1 MRQPKINME
10 SDKLKNL
17 IEAVLLA
24 SNEPLSVNKIHKL
37 LNSKTKVS
45 QSDILS
51 SIDDLKQDYKNK
63 DIEIIQVASGLRVQA
78 KDEVRDYLK
87 LMFSERT
94 PRYSRALMETLSII
108 AYRQPVTRGDIEAI
122 RGVSVSSSIMRTLN
136 DRNWV
141 RIIGYRDVPGKPA
154 MFSTTPEFLDYFGLK
169 KLEELPELPATKE
182 PINYNLD
189 LEGNSLE
196 KSEESKDNR
205 ESDNDSENLITD
217 QKITPTIN

>member
-1 MRQPKINME
+1 MRQLKINME
-10 SDKLKNL
+10 SEKLKNL

-24 SNEPLSVNKIHKL
+24 SDEPLSVNKIHKI
-37 LNSKTKVS
+37 LNSKTKIS
-45 QSDILS
+45 KSDILS
-51 SIDDLKQDYKNK
+51 SIDDLKQDYENKN
-63 DIEIIQVASGLRVQA
+63 IEIIQVASGLRIQA

-122 RGVSVSSSIMRTLN
+122 RGVSVSSSIMKTLN

-169 KLEELPELPATKE
+169 KLEELPELTDIKE

-189 LEGNSLE
+189 LEGKSLE
-196 KSEESKDNR
+196 T
-205 ESDNDSENLITD
+205 SENSEDFVEIENYSEDPIND
-217 QKITPTIN
+217 QEITPTEN

>member
-1 MRQPKINME
+1 MRQLKINME
-10 SDKLKNL
+10 SEKLKNL

-24 SNEPLSVNKIHKL
+24 SDEPLSVNKIHKI
-37 LNSKTKVS
+37 LNSKTKIS
-45 QSDILS
+45 KSDILS
-51 SIDDLKQDYKNK
+51 SIDDLKQDYENKN
-63 DIEIIQVASGLRVQA
+63 IEIIQVASGLRIQA

-122 RGVSVSSSIMRTLN
+122 RGVSVSSSIMKTLN

-169 KLEELPELPATKE
+169 KLEELPELTDTKE

-189 LEGNSLE
+189 LEGKSLE
-196 KSEESKDNR
+196 T
-205 ESDNDSENLITD
+205 SENFEDFVEIENYSEDPIND
-217 QKITPTIN
+217 QEITPTEN

>member
-1 MRQPKINME
+1 ME
-10 SDKLKNL
+10 SEKLKNL
-17 IEAVLLA
+17 IEAILLA
-24 SNEPLSVNKIHKL
+24 SDEPLSVNKIHKI
-37 LNSKTKVS
+37 LNSKTKIS
-45 QSDILS
+45 KSDILS
-51 SIDDLKQDYKNK
+51 SIDDLKQDYENKN
-63 DIEIIQVASGLRVQA
+63 IEIIQVASGLRIQA

-122 RGVSVSSSIMRTLN
+122 RGVSVSSSIMKTLN

-169 KLEELPELPATKE
+169 KLEELPELTDTKE

-189 LEGNSLE
+189 LEGKSLE
-196 KSEESKDNR
+196 T
-205 ESDNDSENLITD
+205 SENSEDFVEIENYSEDPINDQEITS
-217 QKITPTIN
+217 TEN